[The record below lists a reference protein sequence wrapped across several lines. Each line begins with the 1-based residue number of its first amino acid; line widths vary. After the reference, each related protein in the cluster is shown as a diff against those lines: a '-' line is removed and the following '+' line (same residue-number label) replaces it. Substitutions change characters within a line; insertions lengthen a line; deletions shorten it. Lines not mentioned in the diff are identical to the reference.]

1 MTLRGRRNLGG
12 VLGDG
17 ECCLIDLFSVEGC
30 VLCCCIL
37 FYCID
42 GDSVVLVIVVRVFF
56 SITLFVVSACE

>member
-30 VLCCCIL
+30 NLCCCIL
-37 FYCID
+37 FNRIG
-42 GDSVVLVIVVRVFF
+42 GDNVVLVIVVRVFF
-56 SITLFVVSACE
+56 YHIFCGECL